1 MKFHA
6 MKKVSSLKETQHKYL
21 KENKNFIE
29 IKTDNFFIKL
39 NKNKG
44 LSIFSQSLIEN
55 GKELCILGTVEHGLT
70 ILSLELIFF
79 WSICD
84 ARYEKCISRN

>member
-6 MKKVSSLKETQHKYL
+6 MKKVLSSKETLHKYI

-44 LSIFSQSLIEN
+44 LSIFSAGLIEN
-55 GKELCILGTVEHGLT
+55 GKELCILGTVEHGFFDN
-70 ILSLELIFF
+70 IELGAIFF
-79 WSICD
+79 L
-84 ARYEKCISRN
+84 EHL